1 MIHSSKNFTQGG
13 IMRFGIFDHLDDSG
27 APLGQHFEDRLKLIE
42 AYDRAGFY
50 AYHLAEHHQTPLGY
64 APSPGIFL
72 SAVAQRTR
80 QLRFGPMVYL
90 LPLYHPLRLI
100 DEVCML
106 DQMSGGRFLF
116 GVGRG
121 ISPVEVGFYGVDFAK
136 GTAQFRESFEVI
148 RRGLTEDR
156 LTFHGEFYDFDDI
169 PMAMKPAQ
177 LPHPPVWYGVGRPE
191 GLAWPAQQ
199 GANIVARRPPEIVR
213 QITDNYRAEWQ
224 KLGRSATELPLMG
237 VNRHII
243 VAETNEEARALAHR
257 AYPTWRHHMGLL
269 WHQYNV
275 PFPLESSLPPDF
287 DVIIERGDA
296 VAGTPARVRDFIAR
310 EIEETGVNY
319 YVCDFAFGTMTLE
332 EAMRSV
338 DLFAREVMPAFA

>member
-1 MIHSSKNFTQGG
+1 
-13 IMRFGIFDHLDDSG
+13 
-27 APLGQHFEDRLKLIE
+27 
-42 AYDRAGFY
+42 
-50 AYHLAEHHQTPLGY
+50 
-64 APSPGIFL
+64 
-72 SAVAQRTR
+72 
-80 QLRFGPMVYL
+80 
-90 LPLYHPLRLI
+90 
-100 DEVCML
+100 ML

-136 GTAQFRESFEVI
+136 GAAQFRESFEVI

-156 LTFHGEFYDFDDI
+156 LTFHGEFYDFDGI
-169 PMAMKPAQ
+169 PMAMKPVQ
-177 LPHPPVWYGVGRPE
+177 LPHPPVWYGVGRPD
-191 GLAWPAQQ
+191 GLAWPAQN

-224 KLGRSATELPLMG
+224 KLGRSAAELPLMG

-243 VAETNEEARALAHR
+243 VAETDEEARALAHR

-275 PFPLESSLPPDF
+275 PFPLEASLPPDF

-310 EIEETGVNY
+310 EIDETGVNY
-319 YVCDFAFGTMTLE
+319 YVCDFAFGTMNLA
-332 EAMRSV
+332 EALRSV
-338 DLFAREVMPAFA
+338 DLFAREVMPAFAEA